1 MISATSGSALVL
13 SALRTAAGA
22 LDAASSVTV
31 IEGDSWTA
39 LDVSYGQACD
49 HSSGLGYGTEFSD
62 SGRAAWQLHARR
74 NESGNNI
81 GNGVLE

>member
-13 SALRTAAGA
+13 SALRAAAGA

-49 HSSGLGYGTEFSD
+49 HTSGLGYGKRVEGLEDITM
-62 SGRAAWQLHARR
+62 RLMPRR
-74 NESGNNI
+74 LRWRS
-81 GNGVLE
+81 VQQ